1 MKWKWQAYSISNWF
15 LVLGK
20 KYLDC
25 ILAKPE
31 DGCQRHQVQCC
42 NVLVTTEKRFLWYH
56 LSCRFKI
63 FINVCFSVCKEEFSG
78 NLLKNVLSFFYLE
91 MLISAFLLRFKANY
105 LKKMHGYPCG
115 PCRDLLFLQGP
126 HLAQKPLFSRHRPQ
140 VIFSRY
146 F

>member
-1 MKWKWQAYSISNWF
+1 MAVKDTK
-15 LVLGK
+15 
-20 KYLDC
+20 
-25 ILAKPE
+25 
-31 DGCQRHQVQCC
+31 C
-42 NVLVTTEKRFLWYH
+42 NVAMFWLLLKKRFLSYH
-56 LSCRFKI
+56 LPCSFKI

-91 MLISAFLLRFKANY
+91 MLMSAFLLRFKANY

-146 F
+146 FQGGKDNKEFGCHMYFTLTVHRKCN